1 MPSNNSNTDYNYKL
15 ADEDLEK
22 EAVGIF
28 MTVKD
33 SLSRGEDYLAMLAGI
48 RRYLD
53 TRPPP
58 ATRTMKCHE
67 LINELFKYSPH
78 EELIVTDL
86 KVK

>member
-1 MPSNNSNTDYNYKL
+1 
-15 ADEDLEK
+15 
-22 EAVGIF
+22 
-28 MTVKD
+28 
-33 SLSRGEDYLAMLAGI
+33 MLAGI

-86 KVK
+86 KVRP